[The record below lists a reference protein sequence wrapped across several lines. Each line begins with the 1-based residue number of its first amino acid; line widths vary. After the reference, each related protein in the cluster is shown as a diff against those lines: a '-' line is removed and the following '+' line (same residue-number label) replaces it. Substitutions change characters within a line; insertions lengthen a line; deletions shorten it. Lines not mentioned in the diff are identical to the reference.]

1 MSEDLQN
8 IPEIKPGQDD
18 ALYRRG
24 SGSGTPRQSN
34 FNGLLVFIILVIA
47 IVMGVGGYALY
58 EVQQKLDQADILLTI
73 SQKSISDL
81 NDRLAATGTDV
92 SKTLQS
98 IQVDIGENFKQ
109 IDLLWGHAY
118 RTNKPNIEKNKKDIS
133 SIRTQLDADLR
144 ILESSV
150 AAVEADFISVSD
162 EMSRAYKDLRQDS
175 QGITTQVSLAR
186 GQLQDQEMNLIK
198 NKEDIQIISEKLV
211 EVEEAIDAID
221 SHRRQINQRLV
232 EIQDSIRL
240 R

>member
-1 MSEDLQN
+1 M
-8 IPEIKPGQDD
+8 
-18 ALYRRG
+18 
-24 SGSGTPRQSN
+24 
-34 FNGLLVFIILVIA
+34 
-47 IVMGVGGYALY
+47 
-58 EVQQKLDQADILLTI
+58 
-73 SQKSISDL
+73 

-133 SIRTQLDADLR
+133 LIRTQLDADLR

-150 AAVEADFISVSD
+150 AAVEADFISLSD

-198 NKEDIQIISEKLV
+198 NKEDIQIINEKLV

-240 R
+240 P